1 MSAESAPGGS
11 NAKSETLYGALGVQP
26 DASAEDI
33 KNAFREKAKEYH
45 PDSAEDGKGNPEA
58 FSKLTEAYAELRD
71 TAKRSAYD
79 QRLRDGA
86 SRAQASGGQQ
96 QSYRYSGGG
105 YSGSSR
111 ERTDQREGAERTYRY
126 GDFGRQWE
134 QAQQE
139 QSSERPH
146 PSEFTGMKRKLY
158 EALLDLEREMKER
171 HQREQA
177 PNPRPARPT
186 YERPRPRPQP
196 TQPEEKRS
204 EAPPEFVV
212 IEAYGRKY
220 LADSAGRN
228 QSGAFESIEKR
239 DGAWIGRVYDRD
251 TLLDP
256 MTARSLSRAY
266 ENISKRDGMWIG
278 RIYGNEHLIDIKT
291 GREISPGFDSIERR
305 GAAIIGKKYGH
316 EKIIPQPL

>member
-11 NAKSETLYGALGVQP
+11 NAKPETLYGTLGVQP
-26 DASAEDI
+26 DASPEDL
-33 KNAFREKAKEYH
+33 KNAFREKAKKYH
-45 PDSAEDGKGNPEA
+45 PDSAEDGVGNSEA
-58 FSKLTEAYAELRD
+58 FSKVTAAYAELRD
-71 TAKRSAYD
+71 AAKRSAYD
-79 QRLRDGA
+79 QRLRDEA
-86 SRAQASGGQQ
+86 SRAHSSGGQQ

-105 YSGSSR
+105 YSGSSK
-111 ERTDQREGAERTYRY
+111 ERTDQQEGTERTYRY

-134 QAQQE
+134 QATHKK
-139 QSSERPH
+139 SSERPH

-158 EALLDLEREMKER
+158 EALLDLERETKER

-177 PNPRPARPT
+177 T
-186 YERPRPRPQP
+186 RPRSAYESSRPHFHA
-196 TQPEEKRS
+196 TQPEEKQS

-212 IEAYGRKY
+212 IEAYGQKY

-228 QSGAFESIEKR
+228 RSRAFESIEKR

-256 MTARSLSRAY
+256 MTARSLSREY

-278 RIYGNEHLIDIKT
+278 KIYGDEHLIDIKT

-305 GAAIIGKKYGH
+305 GTAIVGKKYGN
-316 EKIIPQPL
+316 EKIIPQPS